1 MPVGVI
7 KIDARQ
13 MKKDKFKRILDG
25 FVKDF
30 DRDMKR
36 GQLRKFIRDLE
47 KHMESIRRKS
57 EFGVQEIIYFRIKK
71 DAFMEIKRKHL
82 S

>member
-30 DRDMKR
+30 HRDMKR
-36 GQLRKFIRDLE
+36 SRLRKFVRDLE

-71 DAFMEIKRKHL
+71 DAFDEIKRKHL

>member
-1 MPVGVI
+1 MPVGAI
-7 KIDARQ
+7 KIDSRER
-13 MKKDKFKRILDG
+13 KKEKFKRALDG

-36 GQLRKFIRDLE
+36 YRLRKFIRDLE

-71 DAFMEIKRKHL
+71 DAFDEIKRKHL